1 MKEVMTKKEKPIKI
15 EFAPGAF
22 DNFEGTQ
29 EELDELL
36 AEIEYMFV
44 NKSRAE
50 IEAMSRPL
58 TEEDLEELPDEIK
71 EQMIR
76 GFDDELPPR
85 TLQ

>member
-1 MKEVMTKKEKPIKI
+1 MSEKKNFKV

-50 IEAMSRPL
+50 IEAMSQPL
-58 TEEDLEELPDEIK
+58 SEIDDIPPEVLEQLMKDPTK
-71 EQMIR
+71 R
-76 GFDDELPPR
+76 N
-85 TLQ
+85 LQ

>member
-58 TEEDLEELPDEIK
+58 TEEDLEDMPAEAKAQLVRELSEEVPK
-71 EQMIR
+71 R
-76 GFDDELPPR
+76 N
-85 TLQ
+85 LQ